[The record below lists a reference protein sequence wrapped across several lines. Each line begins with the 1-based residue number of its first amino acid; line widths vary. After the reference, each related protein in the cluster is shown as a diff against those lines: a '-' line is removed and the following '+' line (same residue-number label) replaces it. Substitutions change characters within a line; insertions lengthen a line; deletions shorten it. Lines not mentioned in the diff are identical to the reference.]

1 MSMKEWMNLDIDNL
15 ELPEVTDI
23 EKARVKR
30 HVLQQRKKAPIFRKI
45 AVAAVI
51 LVGATVTTGF
61 AFPSVASQIPF
72 MQNVI
77 SYFEDE
83 EKRYTNFEAFSTDLG
98 LTQTSNGITVMID
111 NAVYDGTSITVSY
124 AIETEHPFGNNL
136 AIRGA
141 GWFDVKGAVANGGG
155 NNITQISD
163 TRYVGLTT
171 FTPHFKDEVYPDT
184 VQVTWEPGAFYNWE
198 TEFEVKGD
206 WEFAFSLERI
216 EGQVQL
222 VNETIQQDDVT
233 FTLQSLEF
241 TDVSSIIAYEQ
252 IVTEELLKK
261 WPSVTPIFH
270 IADDLG
276 NVYLDNLGGGGVSHD
291 NGITFTGS
299 TTFGTIQNGASQLT
313 IKPTI
318 IASLNYGKGHT
329 EIELDPIIIELN
341 K

>member
-1 MSMKEWMNLDIDNL
+1 MSMKEWMDLDIDNL

-30 HVLQQRKKAPIFRKI
+30 HVLQKRKKAPIFRNI

-61 AFPSVASQIPF
+61 ALPSVASQIPF

-83 EKRYTNFEAFSTDLG
+83 EQRYANFEAFSTDLG

-124 AIETEHPFGNNL
+124 AIETEYPFGENL
-136 AIRGA
+136 HVQAP
-141 GWFDVKGAVANGGG
+141 GWFEVKGAVANGGG

-171 FTPHFKDEVYPDT
+171 FTPHFEDDVYPET

-206 WEFAFSLERI
+206 W
-216 EGQVQL
+216 
-222 VNETIQQDDVT
+222 
-233 FTLQSLEF
+233 
-241 TDVSSIIAYEQ
+241 
-252 IVTEELLKK
+252 
-261 WPSVTPIFH
+261 
-270 IADDLG
+270 
-276 NVYLDNLGGGGVSHD
+276 
-291 NGITFTGS
+291 
-299 TTFGTIQNGASQLT
+299 
-313 IKPTI
+313 
-318 IASLNYGKGHT
+318 
-329 EIELDPIIIELN
+329 
-341 K
+341 